1 MKTLKMMMIMAV
13 TLVLCVS
20 LLSGCQQS
28 GIGSGGNDPT
38 TTTQA
43 ATTITEAPTTTEAT
57 TTTTE
62 PAVVYTVNED
72 RLAEIGRT
80 FAELEEQYGE
90 VTSSL
95 YDSGGKIYYLQNS
108 NCAYFFGEAVGQTFD
123 ETKVCKEIIHLQ
135 AAQLF
140 NGLTETVSN
149 TEFAEMYGLEHL
161 WTEQKEF
168 YNDNYMSKFL
178 YGEYELLIYANEN
191 YQIGPDSLIE
201 YIRPKEE

>member
-1 MKTLKMMMIMAV
+1 MKMLKTMLAMIATLAM
-13 TLVLCVS
+13 CVGIF
-20 LLSGCQQS
+20 SGCQANNPEPQS
-28 GIGSGGNDPT
+28 GNDPT
-38 TTTQA
+38 TTVA
-43 ATTITEAPTTTEAT
+43 ATTTTEMTTTTEAT

-72 RLAEIGRT
+72 RLAEIGKT
-80 FAELEEQYGE
+80 FAELKEQYGE

-140 NGLTETVSN
+140 KGLTETVSD

-161 WTEQKEF
+161 GSEQREF
-168 YNDNYMSKFL
+168 YADDYMSEFR
-178 YGEYELLIYANEN
+178 YGDYEILIHANDN

-201 YIRPKEE
+201 YIRPKKE